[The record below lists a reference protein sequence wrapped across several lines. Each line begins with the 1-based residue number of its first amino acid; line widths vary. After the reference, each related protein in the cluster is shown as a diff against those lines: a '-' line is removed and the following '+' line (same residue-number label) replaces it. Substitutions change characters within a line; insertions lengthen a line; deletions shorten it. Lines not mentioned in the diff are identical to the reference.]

1 MIKLKYYIMNKKG
14 LFLHLFA
21 FIAFFSLSATGQ
33 DLGPETLYL
42 IGEYNNKTWS
52 SNPIDS
58 DTPKFSTTDG
68 VTYTLEIEITG
79 GKDQWNPDPKLYLC
93 DNDGVSYGTWGESKN
108 DVINL
113 FGGKNGAFTVDA
125 GYKYKI
131 KAKYTKIANP
141 YNSSLLET
149 GFEVT
154 KEIISDLGGGDIVDD
169 GTHKSIHL
177 DYTYNSLPDRKLAIT
192 PDTEITFDG
201 RYMYITN
208 STGKYMN
215 TLDNL
220 GGFSISSDPGVQLS
234 EITTGINTPITDTLH
249 VLNTGSA
256 VEVTG
261 ASAGTEIYLFNING
275 ATVAHATQGNT
286 EDATV
291 LATGTLTPGIYI
303 LTVGNKSFKLAI
315 R

>member
-1 MIKLKYYIMNKKG
+1 MNKKG

-21 FIAFFSLSATGQ
+21 FIAFFYLSATGQ
-33 DLGPETLYL
+33 DLGPEKLYL
-42 IGEYNNKTWS
+42 GGIYNH
-52 SNPIDS
+52 NPEIT
-58 DTPKFSTTDG
+58 TPDENTPQFATTDRL
-68 VTYTLEIEITG
+68 TYTLEIDITG
-79 GKDQWNPDPKLYLC
+79 GASQYYEVTSLRLLDGDGNHYGPSQTISDTEYVMTNGYGG
-93 DNDGVSYGTWGESKN
+93 GVS
-108 DVINL
+108 
-113 FGGKNGAFTVDA
+113 VDP
-125 GYKYKI
+125 GYKYKFTV
-131 KAKYTKIANP
+131 AYTQYPDQYNP
-141 YNSSLLET
+141 DKMNNVLKLTVESLGSL
-149 GFEVT
+149 
-154 KEIISDLGGGDIVDD
+154 SGGDIVDD

-220 GGFSISSDPGVQLS
+220 GGFSISSDLGVQLS